1 MTVEY
6 EVEGRT
12 LYVVTTFSS
21 GRVIR
26 MTAGVY
32 RTEREAEA
40 MANYY
45 RIRWE

>member
-21 GRVIR
+21 GRVVR
-26 MTAGVY
+26 MKVRTY
-32 RTEREAEA
+32 NTEREAEA
-40 MANYY
+40 MANYN